1 MPDTILYFLVG
12 AFQSISVGISGAFR
26 MYLHLLWYLPIYF
39 RSLTSMNSDLYPHP
53 QEDCLGHF
61 SLYYNLETA
70 SKQKVEVILGIT
82 LLLFFFQEL
91 YFYVTC
97 CPIYKKMLYLS
108 AFSLLVKKV
117 EQYISLV
124 YFIMTGS
131 NKLYFYLKF

>member
-1 MPDTILYFLVG
+1 M
-12 AFQSISVGISGAFR
+12 
-26 MYLHLLWYLPIYF
+26 YF
-39 RSLTSMNSDLYPHP
+39 RSLTSLNSDLFPHS
-53 QEDCLGHF
+53 QQDCLGPS

-70 SKQKVEVILGIT
+70 SKQKVEVILGMT

-108 AFSLLVKKV
+108 EFSLLVKKV
-117 EQYISLV
+117 AEYISPI

-131 NKLYFYLKF
+131 NKLYFYLNF